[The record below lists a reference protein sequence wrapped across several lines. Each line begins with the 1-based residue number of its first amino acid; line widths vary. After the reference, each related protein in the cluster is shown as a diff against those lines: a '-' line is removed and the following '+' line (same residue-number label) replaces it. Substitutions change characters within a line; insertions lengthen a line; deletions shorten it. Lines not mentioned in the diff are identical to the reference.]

1 MNLITKANR
10 MCFTKR
16 QYRSLI
22 VAHCAIGKIMGRD
35 PDAAKFPWRAYEC
48 PVCRQYHITKER
60 QDKPEYQKRRWMDGL
75 GVRDLTIAGS
85 VV

>member
-35 PDAAKFPWRAYEC
+35 PR
-48 PVCRQYHITKER
+48 CRQ
-60 QDKPEYQKRRWMDGL
+60 
-75 GVRDLTIAGS
+75 VS
-85 VV
+85 VASL